1 MMNKHALIVIA
12 KYPENGEV
20 KTRIQGLNDTQRVA
34 LYTKLLEHTMSR
46 LSSLP
51 DIDTFIAYAPED
63 AGDYFSRFNVKLIAL
78 SEGDLGE
85 RMYEAFQNVFA
96 LGYRKASLV
105 GADIPDLT
113 GAIIQQSFDIL
124 NDHDLVFGPAE
135 DGGYYLVGMS
145 SLIQEVFTDVPWS
158 SDKTLQRSL
167 QQAKHYGYSVGL
179 LQTLYDIDTIED
191 VKKAGLTP

>member
-1 MMNKHALIVIA
+1 MKPHALIIIA

-20 KTRIQGLNDTQRVA
+20 KTRIQGLNDSQRVA
-34 LYTKLLEHTMSR
+34 LYTKLLEHTMRR

-51 DIDTFIAYAPED
+51 EIDTFIAYAPED
-63 AGDYFSRFNVKLIAL
+63 AGDYFSRFDVKLIAL
-78 SEGDLGE
+78 SKGDLGE

-113 GAIIQQSFDIL
+113 GSIIQQSFHIL
-124 NDHDLVFGPAE
+124 TDHDLVFGPAQ

-145 SLIQEVFTDVPWS
+145 SLIQEVFIDVPWS
-158 SDKTLQRSL
+158 SDKTLEKSL
-167 QQAKHYGYSVGL
+167 QQAKHYGYSAGL
-179 LQTLYDIDTIED
+179 LETLYDIDTLED
-191 VKKAGLTP
+191 VKKAGLLP